1 MRITQQM
8 ITDRA
13 TANLSRSVS
22 QLLKLQTQMSSGRKL
37 TRPSDNPVGVTRDLS
52 YRTTIDTVT
61 QYQGNISSARTQLN
75 TIEQAFGSMSTLLTK
90 ARELAVGLADGVY
103 DATARAGAAQEAQDI
118 FEQILQAGNVQSEG
132 RYLLSG
138 HLTRNQSFL
147 ATPNGVVYQGDRGV
161 IFSQIESSSKVPINV
176 IGSDVLLSPLQV
188 LGGSFDLNRGISPT
202 LELADL
208 NGGNGID
215 QSTGIIQFTDVN
227 ANITV
232 AVDVSAATTIA
243 DLTTAISTQLSAGG
257 INGVTVDVS
266 PAGNSLRLNVT
277 DTPTITGT
285 TRLENIN
292 AGAGINTSDAHLFIT
307 TDDGSVSADIDL
319 TGAQT
324 IDDVL
329 TAFNAQ
335 LAGAGI
341 NNVTVDIDP
350 GGTALRI
357 RDTNGTPLGLRIED
371 YAQKTT
377 AHDLGLVGYIND
389 ELVGNDLNP
398 QREITIAENGAGQTT
413 ATDLGLLGTF
423 KRTSVG
429 SDLNP
434 LLTLT
439 TPVSEL
445 NSASNL
451 NLGRIRISQGDT
463 FAVVDLSSALTVGDI
478 ISRINSSGM
487 EVQASLNAD
496 QTGIQVISTA
506 DDRSLI
512 IANEDGTNSADAL
525 GIKGS
530 PDLMGNMMLLV
541 DALQKNDQILV
552 GQMIGAL
559 EKATNKVLDTRA
571 SIGANIRRMDAT
583 SDRLADFSLSVTK
596 LLSEVEDADMIQVTT
611 ELATQQ
617 NIYQA
622 ALNATS
628 RVLLPSLVDFV
639 Q

>member
-487 EVQASLNAD
+487 EVLASLNAD

-506 DDRSLI
+506 DDKSLI

-559 EKATNKVLDTRA
+559 EKATNKGLDTRA